1 MWTGSLHHL
10 KLFCFVWFE
19 YFFSP
24 FFNSHTFFH
33 LITSW
38 ISSLRLSR
46 RWVFSS
52 KPFIISLWSC
62 STFFWD
68 AYKIFLVWVTRHW
81 GMLMLLQV
89 TVCLSI
95 LICEII
101 PILASYCAVL
111 CLVVQSCPTLHDQ
124 TVACQA
130 SQSMGILQA
139 RTLEWVAMLSSRG
152 SSRPRDQTQVSR
164 IASGYFFLLSE
175 P

>member
-95 LICEII
+95 LEGEPMSHQEMRGWGSRFSIFCQEGLLY
-101 PILASYCAVL
+101 PQVKRWTYSDFCHM
-111 CLVVQSCPTLHDQ
+111 LVISEDRSPLEVTQAFLGLVSSLIFSLTL
-124 TVACQA
+124 
-130 SQSMGILQA
+130 L
-139 RTLEWVAMLSSRG
+139 
-152 SSRPRDQTQVSR
+152 
-164 IASGYFFLLSE
+164 
-175 P
+175 